1 MLAVGTPRRAVVH
14 QHLGGQA
21 VAAEG
26 GGQPAPF
33 FRAASRCEG
42 TETESGSSF
51 VAPCVPRPRRQS

>member
-21 VAAEG
+21 VVAEG

-33 FRAASRCEG
+33 FQGAAVCPDA
-42 TETESGSSF
+42 
-51 VAPCVPRPRRQS
+51 VAPRTTAEVRMNR